1 MFRLSISEDYHKPK
15 LLKTGYSGNYAKYES
30 KGDKILTVEEY
41 LSLIEPYLSGMI
53 NDYKSKGEWKVQ
65 LTSEINFT
73 SLKPGSDE
81 TCIIHTKSDNAEIRI
96 GDDTSDA
103 AEELF
108 KSLLQR
114 YQENLQEKMRGS
126 DFEFDG
132 VNLLYYDFNKISLNR
147 GGSYI
152 ESPK

>member
-1 MFRLSISEDYHKPK
+1 M
-15 LLKTGYSGNYAKYES
+15 
-30 KGDKILTVEEY
+30 
-41 LSLIEPYLSGMI
+41 IEPYLAGII
-53 NDYKSKGEWKVQ
+53 NDYKSKGEWKF
-65 LTSEINFT
+65 TAEINFI

-81 TCIIHTKSDNAEIRI
+81 TRVMHTKSDNAEIRI
-96 GDDTSDA
+96 GDDTNDVVK
-103 AEELF
+103 ELF

-152 ESPK
+152 ESVKWIKDKKSTINPKNNDYKCFQ